1 MGERAHLEYQIHQ
14 HHEEYAKASNRVEG
28 RRNEERKWIYTQGKM
43 KDETDF
49 LARLKNG
56 VRIAIYR

>member
-1 MGERAHLEYQIHQ
+1 MSYNTYLEYQIHQ

-28 RRNEERKWIYTQGKM
+28 RRNEERKWIYTQGEM

-49 LARLKNG
+49 LASRKNG